1 MSCTALYKAFIEVGA
16 SEDGATKAAED
27 VIQVSQLPQLATK
40 ADIALLK
47 RKGTDF
53 KSVPGR
59 NSGPKPLGTKYP
71 GVRVKILT
79 NFLL

>member
-1 MSCTALYKAFIEVGA
+1 MQPA
-16 SEDGATKAAED
+16 SPQAMECAISPVQFPASAER
-27 VIQVSQLPQLATK
+27 VTFEGGPPA
-40 ADIALLK
+40 
-47 RKGTDF
+47 RHG
-53 KSVPGR
+53 PGHHPCR